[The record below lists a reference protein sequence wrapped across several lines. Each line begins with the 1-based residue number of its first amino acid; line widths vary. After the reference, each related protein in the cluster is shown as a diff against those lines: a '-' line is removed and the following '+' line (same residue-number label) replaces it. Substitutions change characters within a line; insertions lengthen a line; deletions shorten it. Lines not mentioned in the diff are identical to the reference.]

1 MVEGG
6 VLVGKAGR
14 MGSASC
20 PIPPASTS
28 GRRTRWRLPCPCVP
42 IGRTRAHSNANQ
54 ESGGELAL
62 ARIPYHDYRPERYDE
77 IFRDKVREIEESFES
92 MLSGVE
98 VTAQASAP
106 THFRLRCRFAVSA
119 SVDRD
124 TGETR
129 LVHTLF
135 DRGADRVEVSSFP
148 IASRQ
153 INDLMPRLMR
163 HLEGLE
169 GEAAAQV
176 RDGLDAVHYLGTMR
190 GRDVV
195 VTLIY
200 GRPIQGE
207 GWKREAT
214 KVSSPPPLSAFR
226 SLGRFA
232 HTRAPP
238 LSPGSWLRSSGSP
251 SWGGPRASSWWLAG
265 ITSWRGWPWA
275 AAT

>member
-42 IGRTRAHSNANQ
+42 IGRTRAHSANQ

-77 IFRDKVREIEESFES
+77 IFRDKVREIEESFGS

-232 HTRAPP
+232 HTRASP
-238 LSPGSWLRSSGSP
+238 LSPGSWPRSSGSP